1 MRAAA
6 VGKPV
11 IVTETGI
18 PDNDDS
24 RRELWATSYLKAV
37 GRLNCR
43 WQFLVVAAC
52 WPVCHSRKQG
62 VRVSAGADVIVRGR
76 GHAIGL
82 WAAASVPQTA

>member
-18 PDNDDS
+18 PDGDDS

-37 GRLNCR
+37 EPPEQTRPLQTCS
-43 WQFLVVAAC
+43 AC
-52 WPVCHSRKQG
+52 
-62 VRVSAGADVIVRGR
+62 
-76 GHAIGL
+76 
-82 WAAASVPQTA
+82 

>member
-37 GRLNCR
+37 GPL
-43 WQFLVVAAC
+43 WQ
-52 WPVCHSRKQG
+52 
-62 VRVSAGADVIVRGR
+62 RVSSRRRLAGLSGPV
-76 GHAIGL
+76 
-82 WAAASVPQTA
+82 ASPSSTF

>member
-37 GRLNCR
+37 GHAHMAVLGHLG
-43 WQFLVVAAC
+43 QLAC
-52 WPVCHSRKQG
+52 IHAGKQE
-62 VRVSAGADVIVRGR
+62 A
-76 GHAIGL
+76 
-82 WAAASVPQTA
+82 

>member
-18 PDNDDS
+18 PDGADS

-37 GRLNCR
+37 S
-43 WQFLVVAAC
+43 AAKKD
-52 WPVCHSRKQG
+52 R
-62 VRVSAGADVIVRGR
+62 
-76 GHAIGL
+76 
-82 WAAASVPQTA
+82 TE